1 MALGALLPILV
12 LFLSS
17 TPAHTQRGL
26 RVTNIEDIYAYPR
39 FRVSFLNGF
48 PVSNTTA
55 ERWLKDGLVG
65 GEGEFLGEGGEVWRQ
80 PGQIEGSAEEA
91 SQPLRS
97 RLERMILGPKQ
108 SPYLCLLPDP
118 SPTSPTPV
126 QTLPT
131 HHPNPIASWQLLEPL
146 NGKCFYLRQ
155 GWFTYSYCHNDQVR
169 QFREMAHAHPH
180 PPSGRTP
187 EEDPNFEAYT
197 LGVSPMQKAED
208 RDVALR
214 ANNNL
219 ELRGIG
225 QRYLVQTWSD
235 GTVCDKSGRSREVEV
250 QFHCSMTTT
259 DGILL
264 VKETRTCQYVLV
276 LQTPRLCSEPGFRSE
291 RDSEPVNAVRCREI
305 VETAPSVNLGASRSE
320 DQVPGQPG
328 ATLGVTWADK
338 AFRMPKEKRAQ
349 LPEGKNKGSELED
362 VGSEG
367 ESELVDKDKEKAAKA
382 VQRNRVMEL
391 VKSLNQLLMG
401 DQEGLDDINIQVQ
414 EDDDGAMIILDLMD
428 SSMDADESIGEG
440 EPEPTEEDGKEPAK
454 QGSKTFSDRVR
465 EAIKAL
471 ASARGQ
477 RADDEWFE
485 DDGYEYE
492 DTLQPHV
499 MHEDL

>member
-1 MALGALLPILV
+1 ML
-12 LFLSS
+12 
-17 TPAHTQRGL
+17 
-26 RVTNIEDIYAYPR
+26 
-39 FRVSFLNGF
+39 
-48 PVSNTTA
+48 
-55 ERWLKDGLVG
+55 
-65 GEGEFLGEGGEVWRQ
+65 
-80 PGQIEGSAEEA
+80 
-91 SQPLRS
+91 
-97 RLERMILGPKQ
+97 LGPKQ
-108 SPYLCLLPDP
+108 SPYLCLLPDASP
-118 SPTSPTPV
+118 SSSKPAQNIPT
-126 QTLPT
+126 Q
-131 HHPNPIASWQLLEPL
+131 HANPIASWQLLEPL

-208 RDVALR
+208 QDVALR

-219 ELRGIG
+219 ELRGTG

-235 GTVCDKSGRSREVEV
+235 GTVCDKSGRSREVEI

-305 VETAPSVNLGASRSE
+305 VEAVPSVNLGASRSE
-320 DQVPGQPG
+320 DQVPGTPG

-338 AFRMPKEKRAQ
+338 AFRMPKERAQ
-349 LPEGKNKGSELED
+349 LPEGKKKGTGGLED
-362 VGSEG
+362 EEVEPI
-367 ESELVDKDKEKAAKA
+367 ELDEDNKVKFS
-382 VQRNRVMEL
+382 QRGRIVEL
-391 VKSLNQLLMG
+391 VKHLNKLLTG
-401 DQEGLDDINIQVQ
+401 DPGGLDELDIQVQ
-414 EDDDGAMIILDLMD
+414 EDDDGAVIILDLTD
-428 SSMDADESIGEG
+428 SQLDAPEG
-440 EPEPTEEDGKEPAK
+440 SGKGKEAEAGTEKADSPDEK
-454 QGSKTFSDRVR
+454 KGPKTLRDRFN
-465 EAIKAL
+465 EAMKAL

-477 RADDEWFE
+477 RAEEEWYE

-492 DTLQPHV
+492 DVLQPHV
-499 MHEDL
+499 LHEDL

>member
-1 MALGALLPILV
+1 
-12 LFLSS
+12 
-17 TPAHTQRGL
+17 
-26 RVTNIEDIYAYPR
+26 
-39 FRVSFLNGF
+39 
-48 PVSNTTA
+48 
-55 ERWLKDGLVG
+55 
-65 GEGEFLGEGGEVWRQ
+65 
-80 PGQIEGSAEEA
+80 
-91 SQPLRS
+91 
-97 RLERMILGPKQ
+97 MILGAKQ

-118 SPTSPTPV
+118 SPSSSKPA
-126 QTLPT
+126 QNLPT

-214 ANNNL
+214 ASSNL
-219 ELRGIG
+219 ELRGTG

-235 GTVCDKSGRSREVEV
+235 GTVCDKSGRSREVEI

-291 RDSEPVNAVRCREI
+291 RDSDPVNAVRCREI
-305 VETAPSVNLGASRSE
+305 VDTAPSVNLGASRSE
-320 DQVPGQPG
+320 DQVPGPPG

-349 LPEGKNKGSELED
+349 LPEGKNKGAGWLED
-362 VGSEG
+362 SESDP
-367 ESELVDKDKEKAAKA
+367 ETELKGVEKEKDAKNA
-382 VQRNRVMEL
+382 QRNRVMEL
-391 VKSLNQLLMG
+391 VRSLNRLLMG
-401 DQEGLDDINIQVQ
+401 DPAGLEELNIQVQ
-414 EDDDGAMIILDLMD
+414 EDDDGAMIILDLTD
-428 SSMDADESIGEG
+428 DTVDLDGSSGEG
-440 EPEPTEEDGKEPAK
+440 KAAAEEESSGEEKK
-454 QGSKTFSDRVR
+454 GSKSLSDRFR